1 VLKQSSGIFSNFCA
15 EKPPLLQA
23 ANRCATLLKT
33 ERYEKKAKNL
43 SEFTE

>member
-1 VLKQSSGIFSNFCA
+1 MQSRSLA
-15 EKPPLLQA
+15 PRVA
-23 ANRCATLLKT
+23 AKRCATLLKT